1 MARTPVMA
9 AGGIVMRSDA
19 PLIAIVRLRKRD
31 HWVLPKGKLDDGE
44 TARAAAEREVVE
56 ETGHDV
62 IVHEFV
68 GTVAYEAGGRPKI
81 VHFWRME
88 ASGEQAHP
96 LMRDVKAV
104 TWLPLDAAIAQ
115 LTRSHEQAFL
125 AEIGPKV
132 LEAAAG
138 RAAAQPVTDVG
149 ALAGGDAA
157 PPSVPA
163 QDEAAAGD
171 VAVAARRE
179 TKERRPVAAATAVR
193 PVVRDVANAPAWR
206 PGWLSW
212 LRRLLS
218 RGT

>member
-9 AGGIVMRSDA
+9 AGGIVMRSEA

-31 HWVLPKGKLDDGE
+31 HWVLPKGKLDAGE
-44 TARAAAEREVVE
+44 TARAAAEREVME

-62 IVHEFV
+62 TVHEFV

-88 ASGEQAHP
+88 ASGDPAHP

-104 TWLPLDAAIAQ
+104 TWLPLDKAIAQ

-132 LEAAAG
+132 LAAAG
-138 RAAAQPVTDVG
+138 LGAAAQSAPDLAPLAEGELPSLLPGPDG
-149 ALAGGDAA
+149 AGT
-157 PPSVPA
+157 
-163 QDEAAAGD
+163 
-171 VAVAARRE
+171 VAVAARRSTE
-179 TKERRPVAAATAVR
+179 AAAAAV
-193 PVVRDVANAPAWR
+193 PAQPALRDVANAPALAPAWR

-212 LRRLLS
+212 VRRLLS
-218 RGT
+218 GGN

>member
-9 AGGIVMRSDA
+9 AGGIVMRSEA

-31 HWVLPKGKLDDGE
+31 HWVLPKGKLDAGE
-44 TARAAAEREVVE
+44 TARAAAEREVME

-62 IVHEFV
+62 TVHEFV

-88 ASGEQAHP
+88 ASGDPAHP

-104 TWLPLDAAIAQ
+104 TWLPLDKAIAQ

-132 LEAAAG
+132 LAAAG
-138 RAAAQPVTDVG
+138 LGAAAQSAPDLAPLAEGELPSLLPGPDG
-149 ALAGGDAA
+149 AGT
-157 PPSVPA
+157 
-163 QDEAAAGD
+163 
-171 VAVAARRE
+171 VAVAARRSTE
-179 TKERRPVAAATAVR
+179 AAAAAV
-193 PVVRDVANAPAWR
+193 PAQPGLRDVANAPALAPAWR

-212 LRRLLS
+212 VRRLLS
-218 RGT
+218 GGN